1 MQWSQSFAFFCLLL
15 LVGMTGFSGLSP
27 ILIRIALERQ
37 PFMMICFFL
46 LILLCSFLLYI
57 WLISLAASPGSLL
70 NFGLILWLK
79 CTWPKGLIFSA
90 QARHVTVCTVQ
101 ACLLHLHN
109 MTYVWMSVCLSVCMY
124 VYKRR
129 ESISRERYQRVQC
142 LASIVGSTLSLAE
155 GNAPVAIGIHASH
168 GSMTQIVAPIAPC
181 FAPHAIHLPGIDIAI
196 RVDWDQQCEEEVLQ
210 HALHSSACILH

>member
-1 MQWSQSFAFFCLLL
+1 MYLMWPRWLYLLTVSAVRERTKSNHKTNQPERKTLSSVDSIWGKSGKFCYKLMHAVIPVFRLLL
-15 LVGMTGFSGLSP
+15 PLVTCFSGLSP

-70 NFGLILWLK
+70 NFGLTLWLK

-101 ACLLHLHN
+101 ACLLRLRN
-109 MTYVWMSVCLSVCMY
+109 MTYVWMSVCLSVCM
-124 VYKRR
+124 
-129 ESISRERYQRVQC
+129 
-142 LASIVGSTLSLAE
+142 
-155 GNAPVAIGIHASH
+155 
-168 GSMTQIVAPIAPC
+168 
-181 FAPHAIHLPGIDIAI
+181 
-196 RVDWDQQCEEEVLQ
+196 
-210 HALHSSACILH
+210 